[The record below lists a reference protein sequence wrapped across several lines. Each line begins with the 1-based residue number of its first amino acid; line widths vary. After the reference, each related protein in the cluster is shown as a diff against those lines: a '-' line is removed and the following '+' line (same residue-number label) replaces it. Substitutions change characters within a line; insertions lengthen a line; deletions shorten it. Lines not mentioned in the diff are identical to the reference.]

1 MDNSLSKAL
10 IMVGSVLLAMIVMAF
25 AAHAFMKIGG
35 WATTQDDE
43 VLIAQKEEFNR
54 EYEVYDKNLMYGVDV
69 ISCLNKALSNNEK
82 ITNRSVVNGN
92 TYDESYE
99 VRVKVTLTKTKT
111 DTNQL
116 KPLEE
121 SITVSYRDNTG
132 KEYDYISAEGPK
144 DGNAMVKLSDMNRQ
158 FQFLNKSYKNISK
171 FKENTNLVTQTET
184 CDKLKNVFEF
194 NITKDESGTNEKETR
209 ELLSLA
215 DTVSETIKNTDSKTN
230 AKGKGEGWTKAEF
243 KSALYDLKTRRFR
256 CTSLTYSDIG
266 RVNYIEFEEI

>member
-92 TYDESYE
+92 TYDETYE
-99 VRVKVTLTKTKT
+99 VKVKVTLTKTG
-111 DTNQL
+111 TNQL

-132 KEYDYISAEGPK
+132 KEHDYTSDEGPK
-144 DGNAMVKLSDMNRQ
+144 DGSAMVKLSDMNRQ
-158 FQFLNKSYKNISK
+158 FQFLNKSYRSISK
-171 FKENTNLVTQTET
+171 FNGNTSLVTQTET

-194 NITKDESGTNEKETR
+194 NITKDGSGTNEEETR
-209 ELLSLA
+209 DLLSLA

>member
-25 AAHAFMKIGG
+25 ATRAFMKIGG

-82 ITNRSVVNGN
+82 IRNRTVVNGN
-92 TYDESYE
+92 MYDETYE
-99 VRVKVTLTKTKT
+99 VKIKVTLDKR
-111 DTNQL
+111 
-116 KPLEE
+116 LEE
-121 SITVSYRDNTG
+121 SITVYYMKDAKESAYTTNNGPSSVKLEDVKFDFLTKSYNNITNFKTSQSLETINQNCKTEEIEFLLSKNSTEADEIIQLLSVSNT
-132 KEYDYISAEGPK
+132 ISE
-144 DGNAMVKLSDMNRQ
+144 MVK
-158 FQFLNKSYKNISK
+158 NKDKTSSS
-171 FKENTNLVTQTET
+171 KEN
-184 CDKLKNVFEF
+184 
-194 NITKDESGTNEKETR
+194 S
-209 ELLSLA
+209 
-215 DTVSETIKNTDSKTN
+215 
-230 AKGKGEGWTKAEF
+230 WTKAEF

-266 RVNYIEFEEI
+266 RVNYIEFKEI

>member
-69 ISCLNKALSNNEK
+69 ISCLNKALSNNDK
-82 ITNRSVVNGN
+82 IKKKEVINGN
-92 TYDESYE
+92 LYDESYE
-99 VRVKVTLTKTKT
+99 VTVKVTLTKKKPNST
-111 DTNQL
+111 QI

-121 SITVSYRDNTG
+121 SITVYHMQNG
-132 KEYDYISAEGPK
+132 KETAYVSDDGPDEVKITDVGFEGLK
-144 DGNAMVKLSDMNRQ
+144 SGSSYKSFTNFQDTNCLKSLSQ
-158 FQFLNKSYKNISK
+158 ECKKTETEFELNKECDKNSTIIQLLSVSNTISETVK
-171 FKENTNLVTQTET
+171 NKDKTSSSKEN
-184 CDKLKNVFEF
+184 
-194 NITKDESGTNEKETR
+194 S
-209 ELLSLA
+209 
-215 DTVSETIKNTDSKTN
+215 
-230 AKGKGEGWTKAEF
+230 WTKAEF

-256 CTSLTYSDIG
+256 CTSLTYSGIG